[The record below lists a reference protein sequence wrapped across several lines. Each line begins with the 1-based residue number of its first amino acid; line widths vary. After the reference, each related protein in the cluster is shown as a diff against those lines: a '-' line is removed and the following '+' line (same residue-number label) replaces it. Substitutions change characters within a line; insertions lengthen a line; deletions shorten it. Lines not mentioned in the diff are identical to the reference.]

1 MPLLTVQSTKGV
13 ITLSK
18 RIAYYGLFAAL
29 AIIVGYIE
37 AMFPL
42 PVGIPGVKL
51 GLANVVVLTALYV
64 LDVKS
69 AFYISL
75 VRIFIS
81 ALLFKG
87 FGSLIFS
94 ASGALLSFIIM
105 SLIYR
110 FKSVSP
116 IGVSILGGIAH
127 NIGQLIAAGI
137 VISNLKIVYYVP
149 VLLLSGVIT
158 GFLTGLVVKYVVPH
172 LKNFSSKI

>member
-1 MPLLTVQSTKGV
+1 M
-13 ITLSK
+13 ILSK
-18 RIAYYGLFAAL
+18 KIAYYGIFAAL

-37 AMFPL
+37 AMVPL

-64 LDVKS
+64 MGVKG

-75 VRIFIS
+75 VRIIIS

-94 ASGALLSFIIM
+94 ASGALFSFIIM
-105 SLIYR
+105 SAIYR
-110 FKSVSP
+110 FKSLSP

-127 NIGQLIAAGI
+127 NVGQLVAAGI
-137 VISNLKIVYYVP
+137 VVANLKIVYYVP
-149 VLLLSGVIT
+149 VLLISGVVT

-172 LKNFSSKI
+172 LEKIKV